1 MCETADMLTNPIAI
15 GFIVRAP
22 PQPELTIAIPIIL
35 WEHQASDGLLI
46 IALASDRRAGRR
58 RRESAGRRD
67 LLPGGPE

>member
-1 MCETADMLTNPIAI
+1 MNGAGVGALRRSKGGNVRNRGHADKPDCYRIYRI
-15 GFIVRAP
+15 
-22 PQPELTIAIPIIL
+22 

>member
-1 MCETADMLTNPIAI
+1 MARYGAQKAEMCETADMLTNPIAI
-15 GFIVRAP
+15 GYRI
-22 PQPELTIAIPIIL
+22 

>member
-1 MCETADMLTNPIAI
+1 MARYGAQKAEMCETAEKVDKPDCYRIYRI
-15 GFIVRAP
+15 
-22 PQPELTIAIPIIL
+22 